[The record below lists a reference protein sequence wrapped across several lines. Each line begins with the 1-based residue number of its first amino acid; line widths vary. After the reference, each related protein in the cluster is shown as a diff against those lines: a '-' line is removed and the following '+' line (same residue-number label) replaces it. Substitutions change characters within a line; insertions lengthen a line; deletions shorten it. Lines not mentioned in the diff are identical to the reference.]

1 MGHHPRSMF
10 MARVEELSVDEI
22 RKRFIEGKHPLT
34 QQILNRL
41 QRDRRQGVQRLYA
54 ALKKRFER
62 ERDERARLDAM
73 LHFERVLWKSGVR
86 DIAGVDEAGMAPLAG
101 PVVAA
106 AVMFPPGTCIE
117 GINDSKQVDAPT
129 REKLAAAIRARASG
143 VSVGIATVEEIDTI
157 NIYHAGLLAMRRA
170 VEGLPR
176 APQHVL
182 VDARTIPAI
191 TMPQNAFNKGDGINF
206 SIAAASIIAKT
217 TRDAMMDEMDRKYPG
232 YGFASHKGY
241 PTPEHKAAILKLGV
255 ADVHRMSFHAIDELQ
270 GKFSELFYALRTQIF
285 SCETRIAL
293 GEFEAAF
300 KKQKEALEEREA
312 NKLKLLITRRWK
324 LVS

>member
-1 MGHHPRSMF
+1 

-22 RKRFIEGKHPLT
+22 RKRYVERKEPIS
-34 QQILNRL
+34 QQVLNRL
-41 QRDRRQGVQRLYA
+41 QRDSRQGVQKLYA
-54 ALKKRFER
+54 SLRKRFER

-73 LHFERVLWKSGVR
+73 LHFEKVLWKSGLR

-106 AVMFPPGTCIE
+106 AVMFPPETYIE

-129 REKLAAAIRARASG
+129 REKLAAAIREKASG
-143 VSVGIATVEEIDTI
+143 VSVGIATVEEIDAI

-182 VDARTIPAI
+182 VDARTIPGI
-191 TMPQNAFNKGDGINF
+191 PMPQNAFNKGDGINF

-217 TRDAMMDEMDRKYPG
+217 TRDAMMDELDRQYPG
-232 YGFASHKGY
+232 YGLASHKGY
-241 PTPEHKAAILKLGV
+241 PTPEHKAAIVKLGV
-255 ADVHRMSFHAIDELQ
+255 CEIHRMSFPAIHELQ
-270 GKFSELFYALRTQIF
+270 GEFSAQFYSLRTEVF
-285 SCETRIAL
+285 ACADRDSL
-293 GEFEAAF
+293 GRLEAEFKA
-300 KKQKEALEEREA
+300 QKNSLEEREA
-312 NKLKLLITRRWK
+312 NKLKLLISRRWK
-324 LVS
+324 LIA